1 MIKKL
6 RIKNFQK
13 HKSIDIEF
21 DDHITS
27 IVGPSDSGKS
37 ALIRALKWVITNK
50 PNGME
55 FIREGSKKCSVRIE
69 TDNHK
74 ITRSRGT
81 ENTYHLDKEVF
92 HAFGNNVPK
101 EIIDSLRMDEI
112 NFQGQHDSPFWLN
125 ESAGQVSRNLNQIV
139 NLGIIDSTLSSINK
153 TLKKAKLKAEWTKE
167 RFKEAKDTKKA
178 LSWALSASDDLG
190 VIETKQSALESSV
203 AAQNRLVDLVD
214 RLKDQKEIDGLLSRQ
229 NQTKSILELIE
240 TRMDHEHKQNQLTM
254 LINQIKEQK
263 AKITSHEKDQQQT
276 LDELGEFKKCPLCLQ
291 NLKK

>member
-112 NFQGQHDSPFWLN
+112 NFQGQHVSPCWLN

-139 NLGIIDSTLSSINK
+139 NLGNY
-153 TLKKAKLKAEWTKE
+153 
-167 RFKEAKDTKKA
+167 
-178 LSWALSASDDLG
+178 
-190 VIETKQSALESSV
+190 
-203 AAQNRLVDLVD
+203 
-214 RLKDQKEIDGLLSRQ
+214 
-229 NQTKSILELIE
+229 
-240 TRMDHEHKQNQLTM
+240 
-254 LINQIKEQK
+254 
-263 AKITSHEKDQQQT
+263 
-276 LDELGEFKKCPLCLQ
+276 
-291 NLKK
+291 